1 MKTWIGTYKL
11 YLAGALVGAL
21 GGFLYWKFVGC
32 VDGTCAITSSPW
44 KSTAYFAVMGA
55 VFFGLFRKSKPSAQ
69 AK

>member
-1 MKTWIGTYKL
+1 MKTWITTNRK
-11 YLAGALVGAL
+11 YLIGAQVGAL

-32 VDGTCAITSSPW
+32 IDGTCAITSNPW

-55 VFFGLFRKSKPSAQ
+55 VFFGLFKKQKPITQ